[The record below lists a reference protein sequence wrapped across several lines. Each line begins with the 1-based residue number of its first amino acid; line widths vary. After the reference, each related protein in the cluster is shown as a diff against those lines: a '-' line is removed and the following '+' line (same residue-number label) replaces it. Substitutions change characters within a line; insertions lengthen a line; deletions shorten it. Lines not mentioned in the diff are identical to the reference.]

1 MNQHIAQL
9 SQELGAAL
17 IKNRRIVA
25 TAESCTGG
33 GVAEAITSISGSS
46 AYFDR
51 AFITY
56 SNQAKAQMLGVD
68 PGLIERYGAVSEPVV
83 REMAKGALARSG
95 ASLSVAISGVAGPT
109 GGTEDKPVGTVWF
122 AWAKDEQVETSLMR
136 FWGDRESIREQAVL
150 MALQGLLARL
160 RN

>member
-9 SQELGAAL
+9 AQELGAAL
-17 IKNRRIVA
+17 TNSRRIVT

-33 GVAEAITSISGSS
+33 GVAEAITSVSGSS
-46 AYFDR
+46 GYFDR

-68 PGLIERYGAVSEPVV
+68 PGLLERYGAVSEPVV
-83 REMAKGALARSG
+83 REMAKGAIARSA
-95 ASLSVAISGVAGPT
+95 ASVSVAISGVAGPT
-109 GGTEDKPVGTVWF
+109 GGTDDKPVGTVWF
-122 AWAKDEQVETSLMR
+122 AWAKDESVETSLMR
-136 FWGDRESIREQAVL
+136 FWGDRESVREQAV
-150 MALQGLLARL
+150 MVALQGLLARL